1 MKFLKKILYP
11 HVAVLLV
18 IFPISMVLMICSLVF
33 LGSTE
38 VISIV
43 SYVLAF
49 YSLSVVVLRIP
60 NMIEFAKKIKDDNKY
75 IKKLTTDTHF
85 RINLFLYG
93 SLVWNIIYA
102 VFQLCLGFY
111 HMSFWFYSMA
121 IYYIMLAVMR
131 FYIVRYTTKH
141 QAGESYEIELKK
153 YNLCGWLL
161 LFMNLAISII
171 IFYIIYWGRTFYH
184 HQITTIA
191 LAAYTFVTF
200 TFAIINFIKYRKF
213 NSPVYLATKVI
224 SLVAACVSMVT
235 LTTTMLTTFG
245 TDDIYEFKKIIL
257 TFVGTFVSIFI
268 IIMSVMIIIKTKKEL
283 NKIKGKYSEKN
294 MKSFI

>member
-18 IFPISMVLMICSLVF
+18 LFPISMVLMICSLVY

-93 SLVWNIIYA
+93 SINI
-102 VFQLCLGFY
+102 F
-111 HMSFWFYSMA
+111 S
-121 IYYIMLAVMR
+121 
-131 FYIVRYTTKH
+131 
-141 QAGESYEIELKK
+141 
-153 YNLCGWLL
+153 
-161 LFMNLAISII
+161 
-171 IFYIIYWGRTFYH
+171 
-184 HQITTIA
+184 
-191 LAAYTFVTF
+191 
-200 TFAIINFIKYRKF
+200 
-213 NSPVYLATKVI
+213 
-224 SLVAACVSMVT
+224 
-235 LTTTMLTTFG
+235 
-245 TDDIYEFKKIIL
+245 
-257 TFVGTFVSIFI
+257 
-268 IIMSVMIIIKTKKEL
+268 
-283 NKIKGKYSEKN
+283 
-294 MKSFI
+294 